1 MMRSVFVIATAAMFS
16 AIGSAALAQAHVSD
30 LMRENI
36 ANGIAF
42 TAKYTG
48 KSIDVDDY
56 VVATSAS
63 SNGNGSI
70 SVGAKPDK
78 FGFPPSATALCPLR
92 DAQEIQTFSSLN
104 KGAHIILTG
113 KFSSMM
119 GSTLMLTD
127 CSYRL
132 SAAK

>member
-1 MMRSVFVIATAAMFS
+1 MMKSVFVVATAAMFS
-16 AIGSAALAQAHVSD
+16 AIASPALAQAHVSD

-42 TAKYTG
+42 TTKYTG

-56 VVATSAS
+56 VVATTAS
-63 SNGNGSI
+63 PNGIGSI
-70 SVGAKPDK
+70 SIGAKPDK
-78 FGFPPSATALCPLR
+78 FGFPPSATALCALR
-92 DAQEIQTFSSLN
+92 DAQEVQTFSSVS
-104 KGAHIILTG
+104 KGAHIVLTG

-127 CSYRL
+127 CSYRM
-132 SAAK
+132 STAK